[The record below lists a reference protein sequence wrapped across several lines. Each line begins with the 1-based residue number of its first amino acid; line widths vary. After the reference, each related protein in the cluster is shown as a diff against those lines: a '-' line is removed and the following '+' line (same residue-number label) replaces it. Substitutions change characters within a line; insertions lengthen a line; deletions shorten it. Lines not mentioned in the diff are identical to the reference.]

1 MDNVEPLNHFQEKGN
16 QIMHGHKTDA
26 QLAKAIRN
34 DYFQLKWDAA
44 MAIGL
49 EAGNKSS
56 PNPMWVTDGRGGNW
70 EVSGGVCGFAWLE
83 FAGNTAFGKWAKETQ
98 IARAGYPTGLRVS
111 CWEFGQSLTRK
122 EHWAVAVANYLREEL
137 HIEIRACSRI
147 D

>member
-1 MDNVEPLNHFQEKGN
+1 MNALQTN
-16 QIMHGHKTDA
+16 A

-44 MAIGL
+44 MLIGL

-56 PNPMWVTDGRGGNW
+56 PTPMCVTDGRGGNW
-70 EVSGGVCGFAWLE
+70 EVSDGVCGFAWLE
-83 FAGNTAFGKWAKETQ
+83 FAGNTAFGKWAKETKN
-98 IARAGYPTGLRVS
+98 ARPAYPTGLRVS

-122 EHWAVAVANYLREEL
+122 EHWAFAVANYLREEL
-137 HIEIRACSRI
+137 RIEIRACSRI